1 VALLR
6 PSAFL
11 LALCAFFAV
20 GAVHTAELR
29 AAEAARKA
37 AVAGCKPIAPR
48 SKSTVAQL
56 ARHTAEL
63 ERLGVTCPG

>member
-1 VALLR
+1 MALLR

-37 AVAGCKPIAPR
+37 AVAGCKPIAPH
-48 SKSTVAQL
+48 SKGTVARL
-56 ARHTAEL
+56 ARHTVEL
-63 ERLGVTCPG
+63 ERLGGRC